1 MKEPILCSL
10 CTDDEPD
17 DGAQHYVVI
26 YGFHNPHL
34 IAYLSELGITVES
47 IVKISSQDYSR
58 FQKQEVPDVEKDE
71 KTLGKELQLL
81 EAYKKYLSSR
91 YVLLKIWRKGDVTNE
106 IYFFCYNNTYVC
118 IKNVFKKMHLKSFNN
133 K

>member
-17 DGAQHYVVI
+17 DGAQHYMVI

-71 KTLGKELQLL
+71 KTLGTELQLL

-91 YVLLKIWRKGDVTNE
+91 YVLLKHE
-106 IYFFCYNNTYVC
+106 FCWFEE
-118 IKNVFKKMHLKSFNN
+118 KEM
-133 K
+133 

>member
-91 YVLLKIWRKGDVTNE
+91 YMFCWNMNFVDLKKRRCNKWNIFFLLQ
-106 IYFFCYNNTYVC
+106 
-118 IKNVFKKMHLKSFNN
+118 
-133 K
+133 

>member
-81 EAYKKYLSSR
+81 EAYKKICF
-91 YVLLKIWRKGDVTNE
+91 VETWILLIWRKGDVTNE
-106 IYFFCYNNTYVC
+106 IYFFCYNNT
-118 IKNVFKKMHLKSFNN
+118 
-133 K
+133 